1 MCAAPARRLS
11 THIVPCV
18 LGSTAAAP
26 PTGSRTADDAA
37 RGLLSDPGTPAG
49 NPQPL
54 SHSTAARRSKA
65 AVAAATRDYV
75 VKPRLEYRTVQGVN
89 GPLVIL
95 EVRAARA
102 PCAELMI
109 LCPRPPVR
117 VFVAER
123 APSAV
128 RRDRQPDPQRRHA
141 ALGPG
146 AGGAGLQGRR
156 SGLRGHV
163 GHRQQGHVG
172 RVLGQHPDDAGVG
185 GHARPHL
192 QRLGQADRQGARL
205 PTAAAAAPC
214 PPPVTPLGGTPSPP
228 PHPTPPHT
236 QL

>member
-1 MCAAPARRLS
+1 MPCVHFFSIALHERSAPRVAQTSAIYTPTKFAIRGVAIDRLAAETMCAAPARRLS

-156 SGLRGHV
+156 PGLRGHV
-163 GHRQQGHVG
+163 GH
-172 RVLGQHPDDAGVG
+172 
-185 GHARPHL
+185 
-192 QRLGQADRQGARL
+192 
-205 PTAAAAAPC
+205 
-214 PPPVTPLGGTPSPP
+214 
-228 PHPTPPHT
+228 
-236 QL
+236 